1 MKALAIAVA
10 MFSVVTGIIVAVL
23 PHGTRASHARA
34 AVATAS
40 PVSPVTPVLDLSEVR
55 WTSYHGYQLPI
66 SAQAGP
72 KDTSDD
78 LASGFD
84 DTPTGALLAVIN
96 IAARTAW
103 QFGPAVFQPT
113 IQDQVTG
120 PYQAQMLSADQ
131 DAYAAG
137 AAQAAG
143 VVARSVIAG
152 YQWAGYTPADA
163 TVDIAE
169 AGPAGDGGSTVYV
182 ATQVE
187 TQWLNGDWRVLA
199 PPGGDWANSAVQIP
213 SLNGYLTFPGQQE
226 G

>member
-1 MKALAIAVA
+1 MKALAMAVA
-10 MFSVVTGIIVAVL
+10 LFSLLAGIIVAVL
-23 PHGTRASHARA
+23 PHGTRTSHSPS
-34 AVATAS
+34 AVASAS
-40 PVSPVTPVLDLSEVR
+40 PLSPVTPTLDLPGIH
-55 WTSYHGYQLPI
+55 WTDYQGYQLPV
-66 SAQAGP
+66 SSQAGP
-72 KDTSDD
+72 KDTSGD
-78 LASGFD
+78 LASGFA

-103 QFGPAVFQPT
+103 QFGPAVFGPT

-131 DAYAAG
+131 DAYATGAG
-137 AAQAAG
+137 QAAN

-152 YQWAGYTPADA
+152 YQWAGYTPGDA

-169 AGPAGDGGSTVYV
+169 SGPAGDGSNVYV

-187 TQWLNGDWRVLA
+187 AQWLNGDWRVVA

-213 SLNGYLTFPGQQE
+213 SINGYLTFPGHAE